1 MALRSHVTPRLAPES
16 STSLSIFLLCFP
28 LKEPNKQ
35 PFHQF
40 PLPVPTQEGQETL
53 LLLSSLYFPG
63 LSSSLP
69 NRWTAGSAQRA
80 AERNLYGI
88 SKEICGV
95 NQAFVTFW
103 DILHTEMTSIAL
115 NLTELKKFAKKQTLR
130 HSGASLS
137 APLTRAIIRQKIIII
152 LMKNWRHTR
161 PVQVCRLSQ
170 NI

>member
-16 STSLSIFLLCFP
+16 SASLSIFLLCFP

-69 NRWTAGSAQRA
+69 NRWTAGGSPA
-80 AERNLYGI
+80 L
-88 SKEICGV
+88 
-95 NQAFVTFW
+95 TF
-103 DILHTEMTSIAL
+103 
-115 NLTELKKFAKKQTLR
+115 
-130 HSGASLS
+130 
-137 APLTRAIIRQKIIII
+137 
-152 LMKNWRHTR
+152 
-161 PVQVCRLSQ
+161 PVWMDLWAR
-170 NI
+170 